1 MKDICFKLYDKFIVV
16 FHRLFF
22 NLPTLPFEYLAG
34 INISC
39 RRHLMPIDA
48 CLRKFDFIV
57 FSHYGRWGIKVEV
70 KSQHTRDE
78 LFSFTSGK
86 LNGDKL
92 FIPFVIGCECSSSH
106 MTNLSLNH
114 SGRKEQK
121 QKIYKIKN
129 WFPLVKG
136 GSHKLV

>member
-57 FSHYGRWGIKVEV
+57 FSHYGRWGLRWKSKVNIHV
-70 KSQHTRDE
+70 MNCSC
-78 LFSFTSGK
+78 SGK

-92 FIPFVIGCECSSSH
+92 FIPFVIGCERSSSH
-106 MTNLSLNH
+106 ITNLSLNH

-121 QKIYKIKN
+121 LKYIK
-129 WFPLVKG
+129 
-136 GSHKLV
+136 